1 MGLLDVCAG
10 GAAGV
15 ASGDDTSNEAHMVS
29 SFLVA
34 LDLYWTQGASFPCG
48 IGAYQSI
55 TEAAKANESKHG
67 GKLAIG
73 G

>member
-1 MGLLDVCAG
+1 M
-10 GAAGV
+10 
-15 ASGDDTSNEAHMVS
+15 ASGDDASNEVHMVS

-34 LDLYWTQGASFPCG
+34 LALYWTQGAGFPCG
-48 IGAYQSI
+48 VGAYQSI
-55 TEAAKANESKHG
+55 TEAAKAKESKHG